1 MIKLS
6 FCALVAA
13 AMLICSQAAL
23 AGWPDDRS
31 IEVMVGYAPG
41 GSTDL
46 MARAILPFVRKHL
59 GDKTPPPVVIN
70 RPGASGEISTTQ
82 IERAKPDGYLV
93 GLVNMPGYLFVP
105 VYRKTQYS
113 LNGIALV
120 ARVVVDTTIMVSK
133 KDRGFQDLKQVVA
146 SLKDKPSSLSV
157 GHNGLGTNG
166 HLALLQLEKMT
177 GVKFNAIP
185 FNGTGQQKTALS
197 GGHIDFALISASEVP
212 DPEKEAVPFRIL
224 AQFAKARLAL
234 PPYNSVPTT
243 YEQGFNVEMSSV
255 RGFAAPANLP
265 ADILL
270 RLQKAVE
277 AAMKD
282 PEYLKVARTDAPFLS
297 FLPGAEWARE
307 IEDMRASYEEI
318 ARSLPKE

>member
-1 MIKLS
+1 MTKTP
-6 FCALVAA
+6 FCTLVAA
-13 AMLICSQAAL
+13 MMLICSQAAL
-23 AGWPDDRS
+23 AVWPEDRS
-31 IEVMVGYAPG
+31 IEVVVGYAPG

-46 MARAILPFVRKHL
+46 MARAILPYVRKHL
-59 GDKTPPPVVIN
+59 GDKTLPPVVIN
-70 RPGASGEISTTQ
+70 RPGASGEIATAQ
-82 IERAKPDGYLV
+82 IERAKPDGYMI

-105 VYRKTQYS
+105 VYRKAQYS
-113 LNGIALV
+113 LSGIALL
-120 ARVVVDTTIMVSK
+120 ARVVVDTTIMISK

-146 SLKDKPSSLSV
+146 ALKDKPSSLSV

-224 AQFAKARLAL
+224 AQFAKTRLAL

-255 RGFAAPANLP
+255 RGFAATASLP
-265 ADILL
+265 SDILL

-282 PEYLKVARTDAPFLS
+282 PEYLKAARTDAPFLS
-297 FLPGAEWARE
+297 FLPGGEWARE
-307 IEDMRASYEEI
+307 IEDMRASYEEM

>member
-1 MIKLS
+1 MIRTPS
-6 FCALVAA
+6 CTLVAA
-13 AMLICSQAAL
+13 TMLICSQAAL
-23 AGWPDDRS
+23 AAWPEDRS
-31 IEVMVGYAPG
+31 IEVIVGFAPG

-46 MARAILPFVRKHL
+46 MARAILPYVRKHL
-59 GDKTPPPVVIN
+59 GEKTPPPVVIN
-70 RPGASGEISTTQ
+70 RPGASGEIATAQ
-82 IERAKPDGYLV
+82 IERAKPDGYMI

-105 VYRKTQYS
+105 VYRKAQYNLS
-113 LNGIALV
+113 TIALV
-120 ARVVVDTTIMVSK
+120 ARVIVDTTIMVAK

-146 SLKDKPSSLSV
+146 TLKDNPSSLSV
-157 GHNGLGTNG
+157 GNNGLGTNG
-166 HLALLQLEKMT
+166 HLALLQLEKKT

-212 DPEKEAVPFRIL
+212 DPEKEAVPFRVL
-224 AQFAKARLAL
+224 AQFARTRLAL
-234 PPYNSVPTT
+234 PTYSAVPTT

-255 RGFAAPANLP
+255 RGFAAPAGLP
-265 ADILL
+265 ADILS

-282 PEYLKVARTDAPFLS
+282 PEYLKTARTDAPFLA

-307 IEDMRASYEEI
+307 IEEMRPVYEEI

>member
-1 MIKLS
+1 
-6 FCALVAA
+6 
-13 AMLICSQAAL
+13 
-23 AGWPDDRS
+23 
-31 IEVMVGYAPG
+31 
-41 GSTDL
+41 
-46 MARAILPFVRKHL
+46 VRKHL

-70 RPGASGEISTTQ
+70 RPGASGEIATAQ
-82 IERAKPDGYLV
+82 IERAKPDGYLI

-105 VYRKTQYS
+105 VYRKAQYS
-113 LNGIALV
+113 LSGIALV

-146 SLKDKPSSLSV
+146 TIKDKPSSLSI

-197 GGHIDFALISASEVP
+197 GGHIDFSLISASEVP

-255 RGFAAPANLP
+255 RGFAAPAGLP

-307 IEDMRASYEEI
+307 IGDMRASYEEM

>member
-1 MIKLS
+1 MTKTP
-6 FCALVAA
+6 FCTLAAA
-13 AMLICSQAAL
+13 AMLACSQAAL
-23 AGWPDDRS
+23 AVWPEDRS
-31 IEVMVGYAPG
+31 IEVIVGYAPG

-46 MARAILPFVRKHL
+46 MARAILPYVRKHL
-59 GDKTPPPVVIN
+59 GDKTPSPVVIN
-70 RPGASGEISTTQ
+70 RPGASGEIASAQ
-82 IERAKPDGYLV
+82 IERAKPDGYLI

-105 VYRKTQYS
+105 VYRKAQYS
-113 LNGIALV
+113 LSGIALV

-133 KDRGFQDLKQVVA
+133 KDRGFQDLAQVVA
-146 SLKDKPSSLSV
+146 ALKDKPSSLSV

-166 HLALLQLEKMT
+166 HLALLQLEKIT

-224 AQFAKARLAL
+224 TQFAKTRLAL

-243 YEQGFNVEMSSV
+243 YEQGYNVEMSSV
-255 RGFAAPANLP
+255 RGFAAPNSLP
-265 ADILL
+265 ADIQL
-270 RLQKAVE
+270 RLQKAIE

-282 PEYLKVARTDAPFLS
+282 PEYLKAARTDAPFLS
-297 FLPGAEWARE
+297 FLSGAEWARE
-307 IEDMRASYEEI
+307 IEDMRASYEEM

>member
-1 MIKLS
+1 MTKTP
-6 FCALVAA
+6 FCTLVAA
-13 AMLICSQAAL
+13 MMLICSQAAL
-23 AGWPDDRS
+23 AVWPEDRS
-31 IEVMVGYAPG
+31 IEVVVGYAPG

-46 MARAILPFVRKHL
+46 MARAILPYVRKHL
-59 GDKTPPPVVIN
+59 GDKTLPPVVIN
-70 RPGASGEISTTQ
+70 RPGASGEIATAQ
-82 IERAKPDGYLV
+82 IERAKPDGYMI

-105 VYRKTQYS
+105 VYRKAQYS
-113 LNGIALV
+113 LSGIALL
-120 ARVVVDTTIMVSK
+120 ARVVVDTTIMISK

-146 SLKDKPSSLSV
+146 ALKDKPSSLSV

-224 AQFAKARLAL
+224 AQFAKTRLAL

-255 RGFAAPANLP
+255 RGFAATASLP
-265 ADILL
+265 SDILL

-282 PEYLKVARTDAPFLS
+282 PEYLKAARTDAPFLS
-297 FLPGAEWARE
+297 FLPGGEWARE
-307 IEDMRASYEEI
+307 IEDLRASYEEM

>member
-1 MIKLS
+1 MIKTPI
-6 FCALVAA
+6 CTLVAA

-23 AGWPDDRS
+23 AAWPEDRS
-31 IEVMVGYAPG
+31 IEVLVGYAPG

-46 MARAILPFVRKHL
+46 MARAILPYVRKHL
-59 GDKTPPPVVIN
+59 GDRTPPPVVIN
-70 RPGASGEISTTQ
+70 RPGASGEIATAQ
-82 IERAKPDGYLV
+82 IERAKPDGYLI
-93 GLVNMPGYLFVP
+93 GLVNMPSYLFVP
-105 VYRKTQYS
+105 VYRKAQYS
-113 LNGIALV
+113 LSGIALV

-146 SLKDKPSSLSV
+146 TLKDNPSSLSI

-166 HLALLQLEKMT
+166 HLALVQLEKMT

-197 GGHIDFALISASEVP
+197 GGHIDFSLISASEVP

-224 AQFAKARLAL
+224 AQFARTRLAL
-234 PPYNSVPTT
+234 PPYNSVATT

-255 RGFAAPANLP
+255 RGFAAPASLP

-282 PEYLKVARTDAPFLS
+282 PEYLRVARTDAPFLS
-297 FLPGAEWARE
+297 FLPGGEWTRE
-307 IEDMRASYEEI
+307 IEDMRAGYEEM